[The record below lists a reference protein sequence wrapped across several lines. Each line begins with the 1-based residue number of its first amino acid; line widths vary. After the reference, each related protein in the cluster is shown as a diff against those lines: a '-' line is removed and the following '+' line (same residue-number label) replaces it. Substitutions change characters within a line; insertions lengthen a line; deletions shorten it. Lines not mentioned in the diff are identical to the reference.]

1 MLIAQTTAGVARVD
15 NGHFELLDV
24 GGATLSHL
32 IKTGTT
38 NRLSRARVTAN
49 ANAATLSVQAPIDT
63 PGKTLIVGL
72 NYLDH
77 AAEIGAELPSVPRV
91 HVVAS
96 SALTGPLRNIEL
108 PTIAREQVDFEGE
121 MAVVIGSVAKAVP
134 KEDAWS
140 HVAGITVANDITARD
155 VQDGSNPHFSG
166 ANVGLA
172 KSFDG
177 FKPLGPAL
185 LMSHG
190 ADISQHLTLRT
201 RVDGEVRQE
210 SSTAKMHF
218 SVAELISHI
227 SHYTSLYPGD
237 VILTGTPGG
246 VGASD
251 GRFLRPGQVVEVELE
266 TVGTLRCTFR
276 SEGVREGS
284 RQNSNP
290 KLDPSSVQH

>member
-1 MLIAQTTAGVARVD
+1 VLVAQTSAGVARVD

-24 GGATLSHL
+24 GGATLSDL
-32 IKTGTT
+32 IKTGAT
-38 NRLSRARVTAN
+38 NRLLQARVIAN
-49 ANAATLSVQAPIDT
+49 ANGATMTVQAPIDR

-77 AAEIGAELPSVPRV
+77 AAEIGAELPDVPRV
-91 HVVAS
+91 HLVAS
-96 SALTGPLRNIEL
+96 SAVTAPLRDVVL
-108 PTIAREQVDFEGE
+108 PAIAGTRVDFEGE
-121 MAVVIGSVAKAVP
+121 MAVVIGSIAKAVS

-140 HVAGITVANDITARD
+140 HVVGITVANDITARD
-155 VQDGSNPHFSG
+155 VQDGSNPYFSG

-201 RVDGEVRQE
+201 RVDGEVRQQ
-210 SSTAKMHF
+210 STTAKMHF
-218 SVAELISHI
+218 SVAELVAQISQ
-227 SHYTSLYPGD
+227 YTTLHPGD

-266 TVGTLRCTFR
+266 TVGTLRSTFR
-276 SEGVREGS
+276 SDGLTGAS
-284 RQNSNP
+284 RQSSNSNM
-290 KLDPSSVQH
+290 DPNSVHH